1 MTNRAVLERRRQF
14 AEQQRRAVL
23 EVLNRE
29 QLEQRVRAL
38 ARDGMRE
45 HDIAETLR
53 LHIEQVRRV
62 LAQQTSP

>member
-14 AEQQRRAVL
+14 AQEQRRAVL

-29 QLEQRVRAL
+29 QLEQRVKAL

-45 HDIAETLR
+45 YDIAQTLR

-62 LAQQTSP
+62 LAQQPSP

>member
-1 MTNRAVLERRRQF
+1 MNDRNVLARRHQF
-14 AEQQRRAVL
+14 AEQQRRAIL
-23 EVLNRE
+23 DVLNRE

-45 HDIAETLR
+45 YDIAETLR

-62 LAQQTSP
+62 LAEPNQ